1 MLNIKK
7 RIISINFHNEKIK
20 YFKYNIKY
28 CFYNNNKNIIFLYY
42 Q

>member
-20 YFKYNIKY
+20 YFKYILNIVS
-28 CFYNNNKNIIFLYY
+28 IIIIKT
-42 Q
+42 